1 MFRTSPAS
9 QTSSSNRFG
18 GYVPVRYPSPF
29 FDLSSSWYPRTT
41 KELLQYARLYYWTQP
56 LISATL
62 SKLARYPVT
71 DVIITDKT
79 DAVVQR
85 WEWFLKEHLKIR
97 SLLIS
102 VHLDMLVQGN
112 CFLSIIYP
120 FIRQLVCVSC
130 GNTVGAL
137 KRPETW
143 EYSGGRFY
151 LTCPKC
157 KKRAP
162 AMVRDL
168 FIDSPS
174 GIHIHRWDPMDVV
187 IDDGGFPGTTQY
199 LYRIPRS
206 LANAIKMG
214 KKNVIPI
221 VPLDFL
227 EAVEQS
233 KMVVFDKSN
242 FRHMKRE
249 LISGKHK
256 GWGLPLISSVLKYA
270 FQLQIMMKAQECVA
284 PETLVETSKGLV
296 PASALVVG
304 DLVKTHTGIYSRIS
318 ALQTRPM
325 LRSRGDFAVKVTVQ
339 GFQDTPSTF
348 SNNHPLLVLGA
359 DSRLFEWVEASR
371 VRVGDRV
378 AYPAL
383 TQSRVDADVAEFSYS
398 RVVSVE
404 DVPCEE
410 VISIEVEKYHTFCVP
425 GMATHNTILSEL
437 MIPLRIVFPQ
447 ASSGIADPFTNIW
460 MTNWKTKIEAE
471 IVRWRQD
478 QNYIPVLPMPVG
490 SQSIGGEG
498 RSFLLSGEIRMLIEM
513 IVSALEVPLEF
524 VFSGTSYSASMVS
537 LRMLENLCMSMVE
550 DDRDLVKWITRN
562 VAAAMDWPEPKDI
575 TFKPFKTADDLARK
589 QFFMAM
595 ADRGRLS
602 NTTLCALNDIDYS
615 AEVDLMKTEAEMEA
629 EVQKIK
635 QRLSTEAQGEAMI
648 VQAKYQVA
656 AQAAAQQKL
665 KSIQQAP
672 LMGMTPPGG
681 VGGPQQTEE
690 PYPSISQY
698 LPESPIAESGFD
710 LQSGE
715 KGMQLVAPGSTVS
728 VDANTF
734 AKTVATNLNKMD
746 PQEREIQLAR
756 IKEGTPQLYALVT
769 QAMVEEPSFGQF
781 PEQGPSRSSSAQI

>member
-1 MFRTSPAS
+1 MIRTTPAS

-18 GYVPVRYPSPF
+18 SHVPVQYPSPF
-29 FDLSSSWYPRTT
+29 FDLSSTWYPRTT
-41 KELLQYARLYYWTQP
+41 RELLQYARIYYWTQP

-71 DVIITDKT
+71 DVIITHKV
-79 DAVVQR
+79 DAVRQR

-112 CFLSIIYP
+112 AFLSIIYP
-120 FIRQLVCVSC
+120 FIRQLVCTSC
-130 GNTVGAL
+130 KNTIGAK

-143 EYSGGRFY
+143 EYSGGKFY
-151 LTCPKC
+151 LTCPSC
-157 KKRAP
+157 KTRAP
-162 AMVRDL
+162 AKVRDL
-168 FIDSPS
+168 YVKSPA

-199 LYRIPRS
+199 LYRIPRA

-221 VPLDFL
+221 VPLEFL

-233 KMVVFDKSN
+233 KMIVFDQSN

-256 GWGLPLISSVLKYA
+256 GWGLPLIASVLKYA
-270 FQLQIMMKAQECVA
+270 FQLQIMMKAQECVS
-284 PETLVETSKGLV
+284 PDTLVETTKGFV
-296 PASALVVG
+296 PASTLIVG
-304 DLVKTHTGIYSRIS
+304 DLVKTHTGSFCRIS

-325 LRSRGDFAVKVTVQ
+325 ISSRGDFAVKVTVQ

-348 SNNHPLLVLGA
+348 SNNHPLLVFG
-359 DSRLFEWVEASR
+359 SSSNLFEWVEASE
-371 VRVGDRV
+371 VKVGDRV
-378 AYPAL
+378 AHPVHVPSNAGVDVVGYL
-383 TQSRVDADVAEFSYS
+383 RSRVM
-398 RVVSVE
+398 SVE
-404 DVPCEE
+404 VVPCEE
-410 VISIEVEKYHTFCVP
+410 VVSIEVEGDHTFCVP

-447 ASSGIADPFTNIW
+447 ASSGIADPFTNVL
-460 MTNWKTKIEAE
+460 MTNWKTKIETE
-471 IVRWRQD
+471 IARWRQD

-562 VAAAMDWPEPKDI
+562 VSAAMDWPVPEDI

-615 AEVDLMKTEAEMEA
+615 AEVDLMKSEAEMEA
-629 EVQKIK
+629 EVHKIK

-648 VQAKYQVA
+648 VQAKYQVS
-656 AQAAAQQKL
+656 AQAAAQQKV
-665 KSIQQAP
+665 KSLQQGP
-672 LMGMTPPGG
+672 MMGITPPGG

-690 PYPSISQY
+690 PYPSIAQY
-698 LPESPIAESGFD
+698 LPQSPIAESGFD
-710 LQSGE
+710 LQHGE
-715 KGMQLVAPGSTVS
+715 KGMQLVAPGPSVS
-728 VDANTF
+728 VDAGTF
-734 AKTVATNLNKMD
+734 AKTVATNLGKMD

-769 QAMVEEPSFGQF
+769 QAMVEEPSFGQS
-781 PEQGPSRSSSAQI
+781 PEQRPSRSPNASI